1 MTLPWGLWGRGWWRP
16 EAVWG
21 GCRAEAGAQ
30 AQVGA
35 KAAAAWASRSSRL
48 QRSSSRLSPSP
59 RWHKELLG
67 RALLRAD
74 RAPATHQALSKG
86 GHAQLACDG
95 VTGLKSPPHGS
106 IWGRER
112 CLKRPV
118 CLVMDRCPHLSV
130 AQSTGPGRCGQGK
143 RQSPT
148 APTRHRSSSLGPMP
162 SLSQSWWQAWVRA
175 H

>member
-1 MTLPWGLWGRGWWRP
+1 MLERGRAGGQVTLPWGLWGRGWWRP

-21 GCRAEAGAQ
+21 QGRARSPWSLSLHVPGRGCRAEAGAQ

-74 RAPATHQALSKG
+74 RAPATHQALSRG

-112 CLKRPV
+112 CLERPV

-130 AQSTGPGRCGQGK
+130 A
-143 RQSPT
+143 
-148 APTRHRSSSLGPMP
+148 
-162 SLSQSWWQAWVRA
+162 
-175 H
+175 